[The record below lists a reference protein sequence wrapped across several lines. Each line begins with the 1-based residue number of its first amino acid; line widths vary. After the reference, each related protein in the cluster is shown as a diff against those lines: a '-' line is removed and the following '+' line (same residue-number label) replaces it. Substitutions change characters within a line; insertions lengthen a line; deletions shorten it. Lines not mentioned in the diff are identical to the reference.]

1 MAQEV
6 VEAIERQQMRLRQF
20 FHIPGNEQ
28 ETDLE
33 TKYFNEFRIEIEVVR
48 GGFLNF
54 IKKNFLILG
63 N

>member
-1 MAQEV
+1 MALEV

-33 TKYFNEFRIEIEVVR
+33 TKYFNEFRIEIEV
-48 GGFLNF
+48 F
-54 IKKNFLILG
+54 
-63 N
+63 